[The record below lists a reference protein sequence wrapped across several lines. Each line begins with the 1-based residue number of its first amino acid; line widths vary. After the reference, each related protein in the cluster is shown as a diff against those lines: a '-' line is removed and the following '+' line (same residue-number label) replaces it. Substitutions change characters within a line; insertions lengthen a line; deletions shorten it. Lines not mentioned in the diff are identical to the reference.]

1 MNRLIVKFVSV
12 IIIIFFFASAAS
24 AQSQQVVRVTP
35 GFATVVVCPAPPD
48 LVTVGNVDAFSV
60 QSAGNYVLIKPLTN
74 KGTTNIF
81 IKAGAESF
89 NLLIQVSDKPDLE
102 VRLTSTQ
109 DPLKQLIPD
118 DQVADDERTIDNSE
132 AIKKRAAESR
142 RKSLS
147 SLNPKALELLAGLFK
162 TTNRYTYSVNNSK
175 VIFAVDHLKQ
185 IKDKL
190 FVICTIINNSN
201 IPYDVGY
208 VRFKLI
214 DYARSYVFWKKKLK
228 EFEMEPTNEYYN
240 PRIKPHST
248 GRLLFVFDKHGFSHR
263 STLQIKC
270 NEENG
275 RRDLALEVPGAII
288 E

>member
-1 MNRLIVKFVSV
+1 MSRLFFKFASV
-12 IIIIFFFASAAS
+12 IIVLFFTFGAS
-24 AQSQQVVRVTP
+24 AQQQQVVRVAP
-35 GFATVVVCPAPPD
+35 GFATVIVCPVPPD
-48 LVTVGNVDAFSV
+48 LVTVGNVDAFSI

-74 KGTTNIF
+74 KGTTNMF

-89 NLLIQVSDKPDLE
+89 NLLIQIADTPDLE
-102 VRLTSTQ
+102 VRLTSKQ

-118 DQVADDERTIDNSE
+118 DQATDDERTKDNSE
-132 AIKKRAAESR
+132 SIKKRAAASR
-142 RKSLS
+142 RQSLS
-147 SLNPKALELLAGLFK
+147 SLNPKALELLANLFK
-162 TTNRYTYSVNNSK
+162 STNRYTYSVNNSK
-175 VIFAVDHLKQ
+175 IIFAVDHLKQ

-190 FVICTIINNSN
+190 FIICTIVNNSN

-214 DYARSYVFWKKKLK
+214 DYARSYVFWKRKLK
-228 EFEMEPTNEYYN
+228 ETEMEPTNEYYN
-240 PRIKPHST
+240 ATIKPHTS
-248 GRLLFVFDKHGFSHR
+248 GRLLFVFDKHGFSNR

-275 RRDLALEVPGAII
+275 RRDLVLEMPGAII